1 VKGKGFTVFLT
12 GLSGAGKSATADA
25 LIERL
30 NRSGR
35 TVTLLDGDAVRK
47 HLSRE
52 LGFSKEHRDL
62 NIRRIG
68 FVAAEIT
75 KHGGA
80 CVCAN
85 IAPYDATRKEA
96 RAMVEAH
103 GGFVLVHI
111 ATPLSVC
118 ESRDSKGL
126 YAKARAGLLPAFTGV
141 TDPYETPADA
151 EITID
156 TSTTSTNDAAEMIF
170 GFLRVHGY
178 L

>member
-1 VKGKGFTVFLT
+1 MKAKGFTVFLT
-12 GLSGAGKSATADA
+12 GLSGAGKSTTASA

-30 NRSGR
+30 TQSGR
-35 TVTLLDGDAVRK
+35 RVTLLDGDAVRK
-47 HLSRE
+47 HLSSE

-68 FVAAEIT
+68 FVASEVT
-75 KHGGA
+75 KHGGV
-80 CVCAN
+80 CICAN
-85 IAPYDATRKEA
+85 IAPYDGARRDA
-96 RAMVEAH
+96 RALVEEH

-126 YAKARAGLLPAFTGV
+126 YAKARAGILREFTGV
-141 TDPYETPADA
+141 SDPYEMPTDA

-156 TSTTSTNDAAEMIF
+156 TSKTSPGDAVEQIL
-170 GFLRVHGY
+170 GFLKAKEY

>member
-1 VKGKGFTVFLT
+1 VKQRGFTVFLT
-12 GLSGAGKSATADA
+12 GLSGAGKSTTADA
-25 LIERL
+25 LIRGLEQL
-30 NRSGR
+30 GR

-75 KHGGA
+75 RHGGI
-80 CVCAN
+80 CICAN
-85 IAPYDATRKEA
+85 IAPYQAARSEA

-103 GGFVLVHI
+103 GGFVLVHV

-118 ESRDSKGL
+118 EARDSKGL
-126 YAKARAGLLPAFTGV
+126 YARARAGLLPAFTGV
-141 TDPYETPADA
+141 TDPYETPTDAD
-151 EITID
+151 ITID
-156 TSTTSTNDAAEMIF
+156 TSAMPPDDAAELIVRLLKEN
-170 GFLRVHGY
+170 GL